1 MPDDPETTPL
11 TPDEERAFQRW
22 AKTNRIG
29 DVDHPDSFYDYRGFW
44 KATRGAAH
52 PPGSELHFPDTFKQH
67 GHPTFSQ
74 ESQYSRG
81 FWDGGMWLPND
92 VLLAQPPMAVSHAP
106 SSLINLSDWVRPR
119 KAR

>member
-1 MPDDPETTPL
+1 MPADPERTPL
-11 TPDEERAFQRW
+11 TAEEERAFQRW
-22 AKTNRIG
+22 ATTNRIT

-44 KATRGAAH
+44 KATGGPRIRFG
-52 PPGSELHFPDTFKQH
+52 EEHFPDTFKQH

-81 FWDGGMWLPND
+81 FWDGGQWLPND
-92 VLLAQPPMAVSHAP
+92 VFLAQPPMAVAHAP
-106 SSLINLSDWVRPR
+106 SRLIGLADLARPR